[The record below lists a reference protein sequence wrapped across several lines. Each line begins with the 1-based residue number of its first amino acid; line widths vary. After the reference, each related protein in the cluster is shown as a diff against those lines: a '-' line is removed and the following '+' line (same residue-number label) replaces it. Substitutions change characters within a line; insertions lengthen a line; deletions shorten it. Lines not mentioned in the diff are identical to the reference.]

1 MMKQHDP
8 EKYFHVKLA
17 DIKLAKAL
25 LITASLNLLLLPLS
39 RSALAD
45 QVSQV
50 LIMVE
55 NKRLEAS
62 ICPDSMNRLAVAND
76 RIVQVFGD
84 EGAFESQSEENT
96 GQVFIK
102 PTAEN
107 SIKPLSLTL
116 ITEQGKTQD
125 LSLKPTAKTAATLI
139 LKASDKSI
147 RSPAVDGNG
156 FTDGAKA
163 YGPSLG
169 TEKNL
174 PVQEQMLTLLKQAV
188 AGKLPLKES
197 SPSARPS
204 PEGYSLTPY
213 QSFQGGGYE
222 VQAFHLENTTPT
234 PIDLQEKTF
243 YQPGDLAISIQ
254 GRVLASHAKT
264 VLYVVRREGETGA

>member
-1 MMKQHDP
+1 MMRMTYPCQNIP
-8 EKYFHVKLA
+8 VNLRA
-17 DIKLAKAL
+17 IKLSKSLLVTAFLNSAL
-25 LITASLNLLLLPLS
+25 LPCAW
-39 RSALAD
+39 AD

-50 LIMVE
+50 LMMVE

-125 LSLKPTAKTAATLI
+125 LSLKPTAKSAATLI
-139 LKASDKSI
+139 LKTSDKAQKTSV
-147 RSPAVDGNG
+147 ADGNG
-156 FTDGAKA
+156 TTDGKSHGTSF
-163 YGPSLG
+163 GPSLS

-188 AGKLPLKES
+188 GGTLPVKES
-197 SPSARPS
+197 VPPARPS
-204 PEGYSLTPY
+204 PEGYSLSPY

-222 VQAFHLENTTPT
+222 VQAFHLENTTLT

-243 YQPGDLAISIQ
+243 YRPGDLAISIQ
-254 GRVLASHAKT
+254 ARVLASHGKT
-264 VLYVVRREGETGA
+264 LLYVVRREGETGA

>member
-1 MMKQHDP
+1 MRMPYTDLNLC
-8 EKYFHVKLA
+8 VKLKG
-17 DIKLAKAL
+17 IKLSKAL
-25 LITASLNLLLLPLS
+25 LVTASLNAALLPG
-39 RSALAD
+39 ALAD

-50 LIMVE
+50 LFMVE

-62 ICPDSMNRLAVAND
+62 ICPDSMNRITVAND

-125 LSLKPTAKTAATLI
+125 LSLKPTAKSAATLI
-139 LKASDKSI
+139 LKTSDKAQKTS
-147 RSPAVDGNG
+147 A
-156 FTDGAKA
+156 TDGSGAAEGLKP

-169 TEKNL
+169 TEKNM

-188 AGKLPLKES
+188 SGQLPLKES
-197 SPSARPS
+197 GPSSRPS
-204 PEGYSLTPY
+204 PEGYSLAPY

-222 VQAFHLENTTPT
+222 VQAYHLENTTPT
-234 PIDLQEKTF
+234 PIDVQEKTF
-243 YQPGDLAISIQ
+243 YRPGDLAISIQ
-254 GRVLASHAKT
+254 ARVLASHGKT
-264 VLYVVRREGETGA
+264 LLYVVRREGEMGA

>member
-1 MMKQHDP
+1 MRMFYADLNLYMKLKATQSS
-8 EKYFHVKLA
+8 
-17 DIKLAKAL
+17 KAL
-25 LITASLNLLLLPLS
+25 LMTAALNAALLPC
-39 RSALAD
+39 ALAD

-50 LIMVE
+50 LFMVE

-139 LKASDKSI
+139 LKASGKS
-147 RSPAVDGNG
+147 RKSSAVDGNG
-156 FTDGAKA
+156 AADGVKSC
-163 YGPSLG
+163 GPSLVL
-169 TEKNL
+169 EKNL
-174 PVQEQMLTLLKQAV
+174 PIQEQMLALLKQAV
-188 AGKLPLKES
+188 SGKLPLKDS
-197 SPSARPS
+197 SPSSRPN

-213 QSFQGGGYE
+213 QSFHGGGYE
-222 VQAFHLENTTPT
+222 VHVFHLENTTPT
-234 PIDLQEKTF
+234 FIDLQEKTF

-254 GRVLASHAKT
+254 VRVLAPKART
-264 VLYVVRREGETGA
+264 VLYAVRREGETGA

>member
-1 MMKQHDP
+1 MKRPKPYMYPCIQFRSS
-8 EKYFHVKLA
+8 KFVNVLLA
-17 DIKLAKAL
+17 
-25 LITASLNLLLLPLS
+25 TAVVQSFLPFA
-39 RSALAD
+39 ALAG
-45 QVSQV
+45 QPSQV
-50 LIMVE
+50 LFMLE

-125 LSLKPTAKTAATLI
+125 LSLKPTAKSAATLI
-139 LKASDKSI
+139 LKPSDKSHKHHSI
-147 RSPAVDGNG
+147 DSLDSREMSNVHA
-156 FTDGAKA
+156 
-163 YGPSLG
+163 PSLPS
-169 TEKNL
+169 EKNL
-174 PVQEQMLTLLKQAV
+174 PVQEQMLSILKQAV
-188 AGKLPLKES
+188 GTRLPIKDDTP
-197 SPSARPS
+197 PSRPN

-213 QSFQGGGYE
+213 QSFQAGEY
-222 VQAFHLENTTPT
+222 VIYAFHLENTTPT
-234 PIDLQEKTF
+234 AIDVQEKAF

-254 GRVLASHAKT
+254 NRVLASHAKT
-264 VLYVVRREGETGA
+264 VLYVVRREGEISA

>member
-1 MMKQHDP
+1 MRRHYPDID
-8 EKYFHVKLA
+8 FRVICTGFKLG
-17 DIKLAKAL
+17 KVFLV
-25 LITASLNLLLLPLS
+25 TASLNLSTLPLS
-39 RSALAD
+39 SRALAD

-139 LKASDKSI
+139 LKTSDKSQKTTM
-147 RSPAVDGNG
+147 ADGNG
-156 FTDGAKA
+156 AADGTKS
-163 YGPSLG
+163 YGSSLG

-174 PVQEQMLTLLKQAV
+174 PVQEQMLNILKQV
-188 AGKLPLKES
+188 VSGKIPLKES
-197 SPSARPS
+197 RPPARPN

-222 VQAFHLENTTPT
+222 IHAFHLENTTPT
-234 PIDLQEKTF
+234 TIDLQEKTF

-254 GRVLASHAKT
+254 TRVLASRAKT
-264 VLYVVRREGETGA
+264 VLYVVRREGESGA

>member
-1 MMKQHDP
+1 MKITWS
-8 EKYFHVKLA
+8 KTLLA
-17 DIKLAKAL
+17 A
-25 LITASLNLLLLPLS
+25 TYLNLTLS
-39 RSALAD
+39 ACVWAD

-107 SIKPLSLTL
+107 STKPLSLTL

-139 LKASDKSI
+139 LKNSDNPSKTTSAY
-147 RSPAVDGNG
+147 RTGSPDTAHTPESPLSV
-156 FTDGAKA
+156 
-163 YGPSLG
+163 
-169 TEKNL
+169 EKNM

-188 AGKLPLKES
+188 AGNLPLKEDS
-197 SPSARPS
+197 GPTRAN
-204 PEGYSLTPY
+204 PEGYSLTHY
-213 QSFQGGGYE
+213 QSFQGGDYIIH
-222 VQAFHLENTTPT
+222 AYHLENTTST

-243 YQPGDLAISIQ
+243 YQAGDLAISLQ
-254 GRVLASHAKT
+254 KRVLASHAKT
-264 VLYVVRREGETGA
+264 LLYVVRRGGGHGT

>member
-1 MMKQHDP
+1 MRMPYSDLNLC
-8 EKYFHVKLA
+8 VKLKV
-17 DIKLAKAL
+17 IKLLKAL
-25 LITASLNLLLLPLS
+25 LVTASLNAALLS
-39 RSALAD
+39 GALAD

-50 LIMVE
+50 LFMVE

-125 LSLKPTAKTAATLI
+125 LSLKPTAKSAATLI
-139 LKASDKSI
+139 LKTSDKGPKS
-147 RSPAVDGNG
+147 A
-156 FTDGAKA
+156 GAGVSSSEGHKP

-188 AGKLPLKES
+188 SGQLPLKES
-197 SPSARPS
+197 GPSSRPS
-204 PEGYSLTPY
+204 PEGYSLAPY

-243 YQPGDLAISIQ
+243 YQRGDLAISIQ
-254 GRVLASHAKT
+254 ARVLASHGKT
-264 VLYVVRREGETGA
+264 LLYVVRREGETGA